1 LVSLQDVPITYSGA
15 ARHMVENALATC
27 AAALGMGIAEHDV
40 LAGLATFA
48 PDPEHNAG
56 RLNVFE
62 IDGRTVIVDYAHN
75 ETGLLALIEFA
86 RARFP
91 DRTSITAV
99 IGTAGDRADEVF
111 RGLGRIA
118 ARHADRILLKQNPG
132 YLRGRNPDEML
143 ELMAEGIRDLGA
155 ERKLAGIFPSE
166 YDATF
171 ADLGEHRPQ
180 DVLVIMCVEDF
191 RRVIDELQR
200 LTAE

>member
-1 LVSLQDVPITYSGA
+1 
-15 ARHMVENALATC
+15 MVENALATC
-27 AAALGMGIAEHDV
+27 AAALGMGVAEHDV

-118 ARHADRILLKQNPG
+118 ARHAARILLKQNPG
-132 YLRGRNPDEML
+132 YLRGRDPDEML
-143 ELMAEGIRDLGA
+143 ELSPFCQHLKGRQQVFCVRRGKTIAWLRGAPADPCPSAGRKEKCIRKPA
-155 ERKLAGIFPSE
+155 
-166 YDATF
+166 
-171 ADLGEHRPQ
+171 RPM
-180 DVLVIMCVEDF
+180 DRAASPE
-191 RRVIDELQR
+191 
-200 LTAE
+200 